1 MVFGVF
7 LGGWLTEVPMKDE
20 LLYLVEYVVVD
31 LRVGQYFSSYSLA
44 KATARKRFRGDIA
57 TTSRLISTFKPL
69 IKQFRIASSVNPSDL
84 LARDINFK

>member
-44 KATARKRFRGDIA
+44 KATEIGRAH
-57 TTSRLISTFKPL
+57 
-69 IKQFRIASSVNPSDL
+69 V
-84 LARDINFK
+84 